1 MESAGKHVLP
11 LYQIK
16 ILHTSNRFIAFACGT
31 RHSATLHDRLAIC
44 HLPQLATLC
53 HNTRHIQFIIPM
65 KILIVHYVT
74 AMLIASNTAN
84 GLEVEHG
91 DGLKLRGSPALSTF
105 AEAVAANQNLGEF
118 AKGKKESEAKKFANR
133 AKNGSAKRSGNRG
146 NKENEPK
153 KKKKSQA
160 GRFANRAKDS

>member
-1 MESAGKHVLP
+1 LE
-11 LYQIK
+11 Q
-16 ILHTSNRFIAFACGT
+16 
-31 RHSATLHDRLAIC
+31 
-44 HLPQLATLC
+44 
-53 HNTRHIQFIIPM
+53 IIPM

-105 AEAVAANQNLGEF
+105 AEAVANQDLDEF
-118 AKGKKESEAKKFANR
+118 AKGKKKSEAEKFANR

-153 KKKKSQA
+153 KSQA
-160 GRFANRAKDS
+160 GRFANRAKDSSAKRSGNMGNKMNPNPERLYCVKPGNSCYITDICCNTGNVCPSCNVAPCSC